1 MMKDGVIFIN
11 LSRGFV
17 VDVPALASAI
27 KAGKVRGAAVDVF
40 PYEPKGNN
48 EEFVNE
54 LRGLP
59 NLILTP
65 HIGGSTEE
73 AQENIAQYVPSK
85 MLQYVNKGDTF
96 GSVNFPN
103 LQLPEQQQ
111 AHRLLHIH
119 YNTAGILA
127 HINQI
132 LAQNG
137 INILGQYLKTNE
149 QIGYVI
155 TDIAQEYD
163 QSVIQALKN
172 VPNTIKFRILY

>member
-1 MMKDGVIFIN
+1 MVNAVKSGKI
-11 LSRGFV
+11 RGG
-17 VDVPALASAI
+17 AI
-27 KAGKVRGAAVDVF
+27 DVF
-40 PYEPKGNN
+40 PYEPKTND
-48 EEFVNE
+48 EIFESE

-59 NLILTP
+59 NFILTP

-73 AQENIAQYVPSK
+73 AQENIGQFVPNK
-85 MLQYVNKGDTF
+85 ILNFVNRGDTF
-96 GSVNFPN
+96 GSVNYPN
-103 LQLPEQQQ
+103 LQLPEQQKS
-111 AHRLLHIH
+111 HRLIH
-119 YNTAGILA
+119 VHKNTAGILA
-127 HINQI
+127 EINQT